1 MDSEHRHE
9 LEQNDLAVFLTN
21 FGQWWSKYGNWTL
34 ITILVLV
41 AGYTGQR
48 LITTQREIAHERAW
62 ADLALTTSPDVANSI
77 AGSHPEPVRSLLLL
91 RGADL
96 LLNQVTFPPTPQKSA
111 DESGEQKP
119 AAEPARDVAKDLQ
132 TARMMYQQVI
142 DSKAAHDVIHYNAW
156 LGIAAV
162 AEAQKNWDEA
172 RSIYEK
178 VDADAQAAYPAI
190 SAQAKGRLAMLDDL
204 GQPIR
209 IAADPVKI
217 DVPAVTPELTTPAIS
232 LDPAA
237 AVEAALEAKPAEGN
251 ATPSAEQ

>member
-34 ITILVLV
+34 ITVLVIV

-48 LITTQREIAHERAW
+48 LIATQREIAHERAW

-96 LLNQVTFPPTPQKSA
+96 LLNEVTFPRKPQTPA
-111 DESGEQKP
+111 DESAEQKP
-119 AAEPARDVAKDLQ
+119 AVDPARDPAKDLQ

-142 DSKAAHDVIHYNAW
+142 DAKAAHDVIHYNAW
-156 LGIAAV
+156 LGLAAV

-178 VDADAQAAYPAI
+178 VGADAQAAYPAI
-190 SAQAKGRLAMLDDL
+190 SAQAKGRLAMLPDL

-209 IAADPVKI
+209 MAADPVKI
-217 DVPAVTPELTTPAIS
+217 SVPAATPELTTPAIS

-237 AVEAALEAKPAEGN
+237 AVKAALDAKPAEADAAP
-251 ATPSAEQ
+251 ATE